1 MNIAASGTIGIIAA
15 AGLTFLAGC
24 DDTEGTIGA
33 SAPIARPVK
42 VATAQ
47 QKADEIS
54 RVYPGFVNANDSVR
68 LSFEVA
74 GRLVE
79 YPVANGSSL
88 QAGDLI
94 GRIDPRDYQNQV
106 DAARALVTAARAKLE
121 RMRRAHEKN
130 AVSGIE
136 VIEQQAVL
144 ASAVA
149 RLNITQKALDDTEL
163 RAPYDGVVARTLTS
177 SFAEVAAGQGVVL
190 FESEDV
196 IELEISIPEQ
206 DIVHASESNPGRFLA
221 TFDSLPGRSF
231 PLTFKE
237 VDTQGDSVTQ
247 TYRVGLTMPSPEDV
261 HILPGMTAE
270 VTWSRPSLDASSGV
284 LVPASALFATP
295 NGDTHV
301 WVINRD
307 SMIVSKRHVRQ
318 GGIAEGAM
326 ATILD
331 GLEPGEMVASAG
343 VNHLDDGVTVR
354 LLNPTRLSASDR

>member
-1 MNIAASGTIGIIAA
+1 MNLATSGAIGIIAA
-15 AGLTFLAGC
+15 TGLAFLAGC
-24 DDTEGTIGA
+24 DDTEVTIGA

-47 QKADEIS
+47 QRADEVS
-54 RVYPGFVNANDSVR
+54 RIYPGFVNANESVR

-79 YPVANGSSL
+79 YPVNNGSSL
-88 QAGDLI
+88 KAGEII
-94 GRIDPRDYQNQV
+94 GRLDPLDYQNQV
-106 DAARALVTAARAKLE
+106 DAAQALVTAAGAKLE

-130 AVSGIE
+130 AVSEIE
-136 VIEQQAVL
+136 VIEQQAAL
-144 ASAVA
+144 DSAVA
-149 RLNITQKALDDTEL
+149 RLNITQKSLDDTEL
-163 RAPYDGVVARTLTS
+163 RAPYDGVVARRLTNS
-177 SFAEVAAGQGVVL
+177 YAV
-190 FESEDV
+190 
-196 IELEISIPEQ
+196 
-206 DIVHASESNPGRFLA
+206 
-221 TFDSLPGRSF
+221 
-231 PLTFKE
+231 
-237 VDTQGDSVTQ
+237 
-247 TYRVGLTMPSPEDV
+247 
-261 HILPGMTAE
+261 
-270 VTWSRPSLDASSGV
+270 SSGV
-284 LVPASALFATP
+284 LVPTSALFATP

-354 LLNPTRLSASDR
+354 PLNLPQLSASDR